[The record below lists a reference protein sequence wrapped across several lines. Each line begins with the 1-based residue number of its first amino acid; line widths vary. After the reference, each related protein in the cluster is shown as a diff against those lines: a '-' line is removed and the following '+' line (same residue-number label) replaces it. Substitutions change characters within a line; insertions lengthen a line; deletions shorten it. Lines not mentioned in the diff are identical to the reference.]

1 MLVKRKEK
9 NHLHQRR
16 GGVKRGD
23 VVEVSIRGS
32 AFGGEGVGRIDGQVV
47 FVPFAVPGDLAE
59 VEVLEVKKAFARG
72 RALRILQPSADRI
85 EPRCSAHG
93 RCGGCCYQ
101 QLRYERQLALKET
114 QAAEIFRRIG
124 GIPEPPVKP
133 ILASPLPFRYRDR
146 AEFHFR
152 TGGDGRLQAGFMQW
166 REHRIQEI
174 DRCEIVHRSI
184 EEKFLA
190 CRDKL
195 RGREGLSVNRKVLF
209 WSDEE
214 SAQPGAAEEV
224 AGRGCVLRHVRGQ
237 SFLVPAEGFFQAN
250 GSLTGA
256 LVDAVTEACG
266 LRGTEVVLDAYS
278 GSGLF
283 ALFLAPRAGRVVGIE
298 RDPAAVRCARLNAER
313 LGVRNAD
320 FLCGD
325 AAVPSSGE
333 ASLER
338 SGADVVVLDPPRI
351 GLGSGAAEGL
361 ARLRPKRIVYVS
373 CDPATQAR
381 DIRRLTDLGFALR
394 SLQPLDMFPQ
404 TSHVEIVGLL
414 EAR

>member
-1 MLVKRKEK
+1 M
-9 NHLHQRR
+9 HQRR

-152 TGGDGRLQAGFMQW
+152 TGGTAVFRRVSCNGANTGSRKSTVARSFIAPSKRNSLPAGT
-166 REHRIQEI
+166 
-174 DRCEIVHRSI
+174 S
-184 EEKFLA
+184 
-190 CRDKL
+190 
-195 RGREGLSVNRKVLF
+195 
-209 WSDEE
+209 
-214 SAQPGAAEEV
+214 
-224 AGRGCVLRHVRGQ
+224 
-237 SFLVPAEGFFQAN
+237 
-250 GSLTGA
+250 
-256 LVDAVTEACG
+256 
-266 LRGTEVVLDAYS
+266 
-278 GSGLF
+278 
-283 ALFLAPRAGRVVGIE
+283 
-298 RDPAAVRCARLNAER
+298 
-313 LGVRNAD
+313 
-320 FLCGD
+320 CGD
-325 AAVPSSGE
+325 ARACP
-333 ASLER
+333 
-338 SGADVVVLDPPRI
+338 
-351 GLGSGAAEGL
+351 
-361 ARLRPKRIVYVS
+361 
-373 CDPATQAR
+373 
-381 DIRRLTDLGFALR
+381 
-394 SLQPLDMFPQ
+394 
-404 TSHVEIVGLL
+404 
-414 EAR
+414 